1 MFACFADSADIEGT
15 KGDWELEVRPT
26 VIDLFCGAGGLSQG
40 FRQAGYSVLL
50 GNDIDRAF
58 GETFSRSHDGA
69 KFVAKPIQ
77 SLSCAEILSTTGL
90 SKGQLDVLVGG
101 PPCQGYSVYNHGRG
115 EHDPRAGLFRE
126 YLRIVR
132 DLAPKWLVMENVTGL
147 LSISGGQL
155 IRTIAEEISKLGYTV
170 EWRILRAED
179 YGVPQERRRVV
190 FIANRI
196 GAPILFPKIEYGDG
210 MKPFTTIWDAIGDLP
225 LLAVETGANYPIAP
239 NTDFQILMRQ
249 GNPVLANHY
258 GPKLGKANQER
269 IRHIPQG
276 GSWRDIPFD
285 LLPDGMKR
293 AKRSDHTKRYGRPR
307 LTDLSCTILTK
318 CDIHW
323 GAYIHPI
330 ENRAFTVREAARL
343 QAFPDNFVFYG
354 SMTEQFVQ
362 IGNAVP
368 PLLAKS
374 IAGAISQSTARIE
387 RIAA

>member
-1 MFACFADSADIEGT
+1 MD
-15 KGDWELEVRPT
+15 LQPT
-26 VIDLFCGAGGLSQG
+26 VIDLFCGAGGLSEG
-40 FRQAGYSVLL
+40 FRQAGFRVLL
-50 GNDIDRAF
+50 GSDIEKNF
-58 GETFSRSHDGA
+58 GDTFSQSHIGA

-77 SLSCAEILSTTGL
+77 SLSSAEILSITGL
-90 SKGQLDVLVGG
+90 IKGQLDVLVGG
-101 PPCQGYSVYNHGRG
+101 PPCQGYSVNNHSRG

-132 DLAPKWLVMENVTGL
+132 DLSPKWLVMENVTGL
-147 LSISGGQL
+147 LSISNGQL
-155 IRTIAEEISKLGYTV
+155 IQTIANEISKLGYAV
-170 EWRILRAED
+170 QWQVLRAED

-190 FIANRI
+190 FIANRV
-196 GAPILFPKIEYGDG
+196 GAPILFPKIEYGRG
-210 MKPFTTIWDAIGDLP
+210 LKPFTTIWDAIGDLP
-225 LLAVETGANYPIAP
+225 LKAFETGDNYQSSP
-239 NTDFQILMRQ
+239 NTDFQLLMRN
-249 GNPVLANHY
+249 GNPMLANHY
-258 GPKLGKANQER
+258 GPKLGKLNQER
-269 IRHIPQG
+269 IRYIPQG

-285 LLPDGMKR
+285 LLPEGMKR

-323 GAYIHPI
+323 GAYIHPL

-368 PLLAKS
+368 PLMAKS
-374 IAGAISQSTARIE
+374 IAVGINKASERIE

>member
-1 MFACFADSADIEGT
+1 MH
-15 KGDWELEVRPT
+15 LLPT
-26 VIDLFCGAGGLSQG
+26 VIDLFCGAGGLSEG
-40 FRQAGYSVLL
+40 FRQAEYRVLL
-50 GNDIDRAF
+50 GSDIDPTF
-58 GETFSRSHDGA
+58 GETFSRSHNGA
-69 KFVAKPIQ
+69 AFVAKPIQ
-77 SLSCAEILSTTGL
+77 SLSSTEIKTKTGL
-90 SKGQLDVLVGG
+90 CKGQLDVLVGG

-147 LSISGGQL
+147 LSISSGQL
-155 IRTIAEEISKLGYTV
+155 VKTIAEEISKLGYAV
-170 EWRILRAED
+170 EWRTLRAED

-196 GAPILFPKIEYGDG
+196 GAPIVFPAVEYGKG
-210 MKPFTTIWDAIGDLP
+210 LKPFTTIWDAIGDLP
-225 LLAVETGANYPIAP
+225 LLAVEDNSAYPIASA
-239 NTDFQILMRQ
+239 NAYQAQMRQ
-249 GNPVLANHY
+249 GSPPLVNHY
-258 GPKLGKANQER
+258 GPKLGKANQAR

-285 LLPDGMKR
+285 LLPEGMKR

-343 QAFPDNFVFYG
+343 QSFPDEFVFYG

-368 PLLAKS
+368 PMMANAIADGIMLAN
-374 IAGAISQSTARIE
+374 AQIE

>member
-1 MFACFADSADIEGT
+1 MKLAPS
-15 KGDWELEVRPT
+15 
-26 VIDLFCGAGGLSQG
+26 VIDLFCGAGGLSEG
-40 FRQAGYSVLL
+40 FRHAGYRVLL
-50 GNDIDRAF
+50 GSDIDPQF
-58 GETFSRSHDGA
+58 GETFCSSHEGA
-69 KFVAKPIQ
+69 IFVAKPIQ
-77 SLSCAEILSTTGL
+77 SLSSDEILAQTGL
-90 SKGQLDVLVGG
+90 CKGQLDVLVGG

-155 IRTIAEEISKLGYTV
+155 IRTIAEEISKLGYAV
-170 EWRILRAED
+170 EWRTLRAED
-179 YGVPQERRRVV
+179 YGVPQERRRVI
-190 FIANRI
+190 FIANRV
-196 GAPILFPKIEYGDG
+196 GAPIQFPTIEYGKG
-210 MKPFTTIWDAIGDLP
+210 LKPFTTIWDAIGDLP
-225 LLAVETGANYPIAP
+225 LLGTDVKIDYPVPP
-239 NTDFQILMRQ
+239 NTDYQAKMRS
-249 GNPVLANHY
+249 GNPRLANHY

-285 LLPDGMKR
+285 LLPEGMKR

-343 QAFPDNFVFYG
+343 QSFPDNFVFYG
-354 SMTEQFVQ
+354 SMTDQFVQ

-368 PLLAKS
+368 PMMANAIASS
-374 IAGAISQSTARIE
+374 IKRASLMIE